1 MDVMMQFS
9 RERLEQ
15 DASFSAIYVVYH
27 GFQSWICIFAPV
39 LTALPVLAVKLS
51 ETESGLT
58 RYAVFRHDTVNRRG
72 TPFQL
77 IDINCNFYL
86 LAGATVLVTGFLL
99 FCLITFAFFPS
110 LNRYSVDS
118 VYQINSQLYPD
129 GSMIGTAYHKG
140 GAPAAFLLY
149 LSGLFLYG
157 ISCNAIILFCS
168 SLSNNMYVITCL
180 PFFFHYS
187 CERISTLL
195 SINLAENTSKTIHR
209 IVNALNPNA
218 FVHSFLYPVDH
229 FWIWT
234 YHSVR
239 TALCII
245 AFIAICKRRS
255 RYDFLI

>member
-58 RYAVFRHDTVNRRG
+58 RFVSVRLNHKKKLTGV
-72 TPFQL
+72 
-77 IDINCNFYL
+77 CNFYL